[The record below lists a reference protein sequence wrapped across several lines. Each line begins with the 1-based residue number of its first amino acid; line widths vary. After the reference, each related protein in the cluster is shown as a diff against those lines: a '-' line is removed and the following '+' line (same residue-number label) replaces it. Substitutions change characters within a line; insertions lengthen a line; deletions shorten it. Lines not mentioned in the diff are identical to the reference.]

1 MTEATEQWMQAL
13 IRFSF
18 IPHAGPGKG
27 AQGALIE
34 EDIHI
39 SYLSVHSPQID
50 L

>member
-1 MTEATEQWMQAL
+1 MSAATDQCVQAL

-18 IPHAGPGKG
+18 IPHAGSGKG

-39 SYLSVHSPQID
+39 SYLSVHSPQFD